1 MIRYGPDMYLND
13 QRQEVL
19 HDASPLFGLLA
30 NETSIQKCSIHSSY
44 IPPHWHREMEVFFL
58 LEGSVRISVG
68 EGLYVLRKGEGCFI
82 NSGALHSFQFSEKP
96 GWFRSLVFDPGIVA
110 GAPGSLFDTG
120 YIRPLLE
127 DGPAFL
133 SFGQASEDVEFFKA
147 FEEAFHLC
155 KEEPEGY
162 EFAVR
167 WALSRIALLTK
178 QKGGV
183 LSSRKVTADAEDRM
197 KIMLRWIEE
206 HLGEAVTT
214 KEIARQGNICPRAC
228 QKAFQRY
235 LHCSPTEYLQRRRIF
250 AAAQQLSF
258 TNTPVTEIAM
268 ECGFSSPS
276 YFTKCFKA
284 EIGSSPTAYR
294 AAAKK

>member
-30 NETSIQKCSIHSSY
+30 NETSTQKHSVHSLY
-44 IPPHWHREMEVFFL
+44 IPPHWHRELEIFL
-58 LEGSVRISVG
+58 LLDGNVRISVG
-68 EGLYVLRKGEGCFI
+68 DGLYKLQRGEGCFI
-82 NSGALHSFQFSEKP
+82 NSGALHSFQFSEEP
-96 GWFRSLVFDPGIVA
+96 VWFRSLLFDPGIVA
-110 GAPGSLFDTG
+110 GAPGSLFDTV
-120 YIRPLLE
+120 YMRPLLE

-133 SFGQASEDVEFFKA
+133 SFGKNPEDAEFFKA
-147 FEEAFHLC
+147 FEEAFCLC
-155 KEEPEGY
+155 REEPAGY

-167 WALSRIALLTK
+167 WALSRISLLTK
-178 QKGGV
+178 KKGGV
-183 LSSRKVTADAEDRM
+183 ISSRKVTDDAQDRM
-197 KIMLRWIEE
+197 KNMLHWVEE

-214 KEIARQGNICPRAC
+214 KDIAQQGNICPRAC

-250 AAAQQLSF
+250 AAAKRLSV
-258 TNTPVTEIAM
+258 TDTPVTEIAL
-268 ECGFSSPS
+268 EFGFSSPS
-276 YFTKCFKA
+276 YFSKCFKA

-294 AAAKK
+294 AAVKK